1 MIDYTKND
9 IYKMNKSKEQD
20 KDFICVQGWDIGTPN
35 KKYINIWREHF
46 DKLFNEDSKN
56 FSIKLNISSDDLN
69 SYFVCVIQEFE
80 VKDDLKRDGSKVTD
94 PNGVLLKYEEVL
106 KS

>member
-35 KKYINIWREHF
+35 KGAFRQT
-46 DKLFNEDSKN
+46 L
-56 FSIKLNISSDDLN
+56 
-69 SYFVCVIQEFE
+69 Q
-80 VKDDLKRDGSKVTD
+80 RR
-94 PNGVLLKYEEVL
+94 
-106 KS
+106 